1 MEYLSPLVAPFLVA
15 LGAVLVLTPLCA
27 RAARRL
33 GVLDRP
39 AARKIHA
46 QPIPLMGGAAIA
58 LAQAAG
64 LLAGGVAN
72 REVLTI
78 LGGAALLLGMGLS
91 DDRDPRGVGL
101 PWWLRLLVQ
110 GAAAVLV
117 FEAGVRISVLPVLWL
132 SIPVAL
138 LWMIGITNAFN
149 LLDNMNGLS
158 AGVAAVAAL
167 TLALLGA
174 RYAELGP
181 EQLPTAIS
189 AAALAGACLG
199 FLPFN
204 FRSRIF
210 MGDAGS
216 LFLGFTLAGLAA
228 LGSWRNPSTPAAVGI
243 PLLVLAY
250 PIFDTT
256 LVVILR
262 LRRGQSP
269 VVGGRDHSS
278 HRLVHLG
285 LGRVEVVLL
294 IYLFSLSHAFTALLV
309 SSVTFRLSLLALAGS
324 ASVLFI
330 FGMVLRKAPIGPT
343 GAEKPIGPAGA
354 ERAIGPPGAEKE

>member
-1 MEYLSPLVAPFLVA
+1 
-15 LGAVLVLTPLCA
+15 
-27 RAARRL
+27 
-33 GVLDRP
+33 
-39 AARKIHA
+39 
-46 QPIPLMGGAAIA
+46 
-58 LAQAAG
+58 
-64 LLAGGVAN
+64 
-72 REVLTI
+72 
-78 LGGAALLLGMGLS
+78 
-91 DDRDPRGVGL
+91 
-101 PWWLRLLVQ
+101 
-110 GAAAVLV
+110 
-117 FEAGVRISVLPVLWL
+117 
-132 SIPVAL
+132 
-138 LWMIGITNAFN
+138 
-149 LLDNMNGLS
+149 
-158 AGVAAVAAL
+158 
-167 TLALLGA
+167 
-174 RYAELGP
+174 
-181 EQLPTAIS
+181 
-189 AAALAGACLG
+189 
-199 FLPFN
+199 
-204 FRSRIF
+204 

-216 LFLGFTLAGLAA
+216 LYLGFTLAALAA
-228 LGSWRNPSTPAAVGI
+228 LGSWHNPSTPTAVVI

-343 GAEKPIGPAGA
+343 GAMQEGPSGGQKAG
-354 ERAIGPPGAEKE
+354 

>member
-1 MEYLSPLVAPFLVA
+1 MGYLTPLIVPFLVGCGA
-15 LGAVLVLTPLCA
+15 SLGFTPLCA
-27 RAARRL
+27 RVARWL
-33 GVLDRP
+33 GILDRP
-39 AARKIHA
+39 TARKIHA
-46 QPIPLMGGAAIA
+46 EPIPLMGGAAIA
-58 LAQAAG
+58 LAQMAG
-64 LLAGGVAN
+64 LLAGGVTN
-72 REVLTI
+72 REILSI
-78 LGGAALLLGMGLS
+78 LGGAVLLLCMGLF

-101 PWWLRLLVQ
+101 PWRLRLLIQ
-110 GAAAVLV
+110 GAAGAFVV
-117 FEAGVRISVLPVLWL
+117 YAGVGARVLPWPWL
-132 SIPVAL
+132 AMPITLFWIV
-138 LWMIGITNAFN
+138 GITNAFN

-158 AGVAAVAAL
+158 AGVAAVAGL

-174 RYAELGP
+174 RYAEVGP

-228 LGSWRNPSTPAAVGI
+228 LGNWRNPSTPAAVGI

-269 VVGGRDHSS
+269 FVGGRDHSS

-285 LGRVEVVLL
+285 LGRVEAVLL

-343 GAEKPIGPAGA
+343 GAAEEGPSRGQEAG
-354 ERAIGPPGAEKE
+354 